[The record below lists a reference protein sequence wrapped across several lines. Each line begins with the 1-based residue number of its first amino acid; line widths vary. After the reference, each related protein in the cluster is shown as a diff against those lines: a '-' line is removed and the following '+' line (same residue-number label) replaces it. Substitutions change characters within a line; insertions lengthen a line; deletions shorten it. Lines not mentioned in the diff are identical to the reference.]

1 MILPEL
7 IGGDLIVFVTSSWIS
22 SVIPAAQNE
31 MQSTPVRHFRG
42 EYNDRDWK
50 RMSTFHTS
58 I

>member
-42 EYNDRDWK
+42 ECNDRD
-50 RMSTFHTS
+50 
-58 I
+58 